1 MSLCVTWIK
10 KKTSKLK
17 KKQVIKE
24 YILYDMFYKVQNQ
37 TICCLGMHIYIYV
50 ENYKGKEKINDK
62 VDRSF
67 KNSSKLKTSG

>member
-1 MSLCVTWIK
+1 MLFRDA
-10 KKTSKLK
+10 
-17 KKQVIKE
+17 
-24 YILYDMFYKVQNQ
+24 Y
-37 TICCLGMHIYIYV
+37 IYIYV